1 MTGGLYRLAI
11 ASSQPLYSLVCL
23 QLGQLEAQ
31 VGKLDLG
38 FQSDCPPALVH
49 SLATGT
55 CKM

>member
-1 MTGGLYRLAI
+1 MIYRLAI
-11 ASSQPLYSLVCL
+11 ASLQPLYSLVCL

-38 FQSDCPPALVH
+38 FQGDCPPALVH

-55 CKM
+55 HKM